1 MKTILKVE
9 IDYPGLKGF
18 TIENPGHLP
27 INGEIFT
34 CQWEDFIEDST
45 IVQQLDKIEE
55 YECFMVE
62 RNFSRYAKDES
73 MCFIVLH
80 LSKDY
85 KKHFPLKK

>member
-34 CQWEDFIEDST
+34 CQWEDFIVDSAMVKL
-45 IVQQLDKIEE
+45 IDEIEE
-55 YECFMVE
+55 DEYFRVE
-62 RNFSRYAKDES
+62 RNFSKYSKDES

-80 LSKDY
+80 TSKDY
-85 KKHFPLKK
+85 KKHFPHNK